1 MEEWC
6 IKLNKGAGKLKSIHA
21 RKAYLDYFS
30 MGIQGTAI
38 QTAMPL
44 DS

>member
-1 MEEWC
+1 M
-6 IKLNKGAGKLKSIHA
+6 KLNKGAGKLKSIHA

-30 MGIQGTAI
+30 MEVQGTAI
-38 QTAMPL
+38 QRALPL